1 MEANFANDAGGS
13 KRQCP
18 ARPEKDGLARMGERS
33 AAAMSSQ
40 SDKLALASNSSHL
53 SHSIMNDITETKQV
67 TMFVEKSSF
76 FRVVH
81 ADGTLCGLSPAG
93 NVSLTFYNDR
103 AAFPKEMVEGV
114 NREGIVTGEIR
125 EKRNEPQGYARE
137 LETQIVMSKEAA
149 MRLWRWLGEEFKLPQ
164 GS

>member
-33 AAAMSSQ
+33 AAAISSQ

-53 SHSIMNDITETKQV
+53 SLSIMNDITETKQV

-103 AAFPKEMVEGV
+103 AAFPKEMIEGV
-114 NREGIVTGEIR
+114 NGEGLVTGEVR
-125 EKRNEPQGYARE
+125 EKRNEPEGYARE

>member
-1 MEANFANDAGGS
+1 M
-13 KRQCP
+13 P
-18 ARPEKDGLARMGERS
+18 
-33 AAAMSSQ
+33 SQ
-40 SDKLALASNSSHL
+40 SYNLALASDLSHL
-53 SHSIMNDITETKQV
+53 SHSIMNDITETAEV

-81 ADGTLCGLSPAG
+81 ADGTLCALSPTG
-93 NVSLTFYNDR
+93 NVCLTFYNDR

-114 NREGIVTGEIR
+114 NGGGIATGEIR

>member
-1 MEANFANDAGGS
+1 
-13 KRQCP
+13 
-18 ARPEKDGLARMGERS
+18 
-33 AAAMSSQ
+33 
-40 SDKLALASNSSHL
+40 
-53 SHSIMNDITETKQV
+53 MNDITEPTQV

-81 ADGTLCGLSPAG
+81 ADGTLCALSPTG
-93 NVSLTFYNDR
+93 NVCLTFYNDR

-114 NREGIVTGEIR
+114 NGEGIVTGEIR
-125 EKRNEPQGYARE
+125 EKRNELQGYARE

>member
-1 MEANFANDAGGS
+1 MEANFANDAGGR

-33 AAAMSSQ
+33 AAAISSQ

-53 SHSIMNDITETKQV
+53 SLSIMNDITETKQV

-103 AAFPKEMVEGV
+103 AAFPKEMIEGV
-114 NREGIVTGEIR
+114 NGEGLVTGEVR
-125 EKRNEPQGYARE
+125 EKRNEPEGYARE

>member
-1 MEANFANDAGGS
+1 
-13 KRQCP
+13 
-18 ARPEKDGLARMGERS
+18 
-33 AAAMSSQ
+33 
-40 SDKLALASNSSHL
+40 
-53 SHSIMNDITETKQV
+53 MNDIPKTPQV
-67 TMFVEKSSF
+67 TIFVEKSSF

-81 ADGTLCGLSPAG
+81 ADGTLCAHSPAG

-103 AAFPKEMVEGV
+103 AAFPKEMVEGA
-114 NREGIVTGEIR
+114 NGEGIVTGEIR

-137 LETQIVMSKEAA
+137 LEAQIVMSKESA